1 MRSPIFLLSSSL
13 LGYRNQQVHQV
24 LNYASRLFGCKYTFY
39 LVKNNNKQMYKE
51 LCDLL
56 NDKSGNIVVIC
67 GIELVDTETVIM
79 LEELSE

>member
-1 MRSPIFLLSSSL
+1 M
-13 LGYRNQQVHQV
+13 
-24 LNYASRLFGCKYTFY
+24 NYVSRLFGCKYTFY

-56 NDKSGNIVVIC
+56 NDKNGNIVVIC
-67 GIELVDTETVIM
+67 GIELVDTETIIM